1 MPSAG
6 KHTLAALLCL
16 TTLSALSGCMS
27 AELVAGRLTETVLPL
42 PTPTAEAAPT
52 IAPTQSPSLDLST
65 PVPSP
70 AESSSPAATP
80 TAAPSD
86 SVQSSATASP
96 TPVPTTSP
104 KHSSREEALEILGG
118 PRLNEDEEIA
128 SLCAEWGVQDER
140 MGRGAAIRMKDEGN
154 GCWSAEI
161 WLRYGV
167 FFVRYDENLRRTSG
181 FYLRDEEFMGYK
193 IGNITSL
200 EEENWEVVLL
210 DVPREEAPE
219 DFPLIAG
226 FDESDFG
233 DTVNLLCLLSDD
245 GEVLGGYVAPAEWIA
260 MLSETD
266 VTFVDPGKGSLVVD
280 LETNTVCTN
289 PVSYTHLTLPT
300 ILLV

>member
-1 MPSAG
+1 
-6 KHTLAALLCL
+6 
-16 TTLSALSGCMS
+16 
-27 AELVAGRLTETVLPL
+27 
-42 PTPTAEAAPT
+42 
-52 IAPTQSPSLDLST
+52 
-65 PVPSP
+65 
-70 AESSSPAATP
+70 
-80 TAAPSD
+80 
-86 SVQSSATASP
+86 
-96 TPVPTTSP
+96 
-104 KHSSREEALEILGG
+104 
-118 PRLNEDEEIA
+118 
-128 SLCAEWGVQDER
+128 
-140 MGRGAAIRMKDEGN
+140 
-154 GCWSAEI
+154 
-161 WLRYGV
+161 
-167 FFVRYDENLRRTSG
+167 
-181 FYLRDEEFMGYK
+181 MGYK

-289 PVSYTHLTLPT
+289 PRS
-300 ILLV
+300 